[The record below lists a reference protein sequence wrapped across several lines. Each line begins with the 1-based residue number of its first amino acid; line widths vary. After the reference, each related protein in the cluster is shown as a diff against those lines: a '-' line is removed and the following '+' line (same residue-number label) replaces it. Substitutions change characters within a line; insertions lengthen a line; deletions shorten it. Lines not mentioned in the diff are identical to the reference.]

1 MDNNHTLVVWFH
13 FGGSFQS
20 IDGLI
25 LYVGGDIGMSYI
37 ELDKISLPE
46 INGHLEDHFKTNNVV
61 RMHWL
66 KPGKELSNGLVL
78 LVDDVSCQLM
88 ANGTSYAEIADI
100 YAEELG
106 VQEMQVQWSADE
118 EEQCGPGDEE
128 WLYNS
133 PKKPLHE
140 QKIAAAK
147 DGSDQE
153 QEEIGEEE
161 CYSTGE
167 EYKVVESDDSSDEE
181 YKQPTDEDIS
191 ADDEEVV

>member
-1 MDNNHTLVVWFH
+1 MQNSDSLAVRFH

-37 ELDKISLPE
+37 ELDKISLHE
-46 INGHLEDHFKTNNVV
+46 IKGHLVDHFKTDKVV

-88 ANGTSYAEIADI
+88 ANGTSYAEITDI

-106 VQEMQVQWSADE
+106 VQEMQV
-118 EEQCGPGDEE
+118 
-128 WLYNS
+128 
-133 PKKPLHE
+133 
-140 QKIAAAK
+140 
-147 DGSDQE
+147 
-153 QEEIGEEE
+153 
-161 CYSTGE
+161 
-167 EYKVVESDDSSDEE
+167 
-181 YKQPTDEDIS
+181 
-191 ADDEEVV
+191 